1 MPNMIRL
8 EKVSRN
14 FTVGDQQVAALR
26 GIDLDIAAG
35 DYVSIMGP
43 SGSGKS
49 TLLNL
54 IGLLDRPSS
63 GTYFLDGGD
72 VTALNDV
79 EQARVRSEKIG
90 FVFQSFHLV
99 PRLTAAM
106 NVELPMILAGV
117 PVAERKT
124 RVTRLLDNYGL
135 ADRAEHRP
143 EQLSGGQRQRVAIA
157 RATSMHPSVL
167 LADEPTGNL
176 DQATGKDVMNLL
188 EQLVAQRVALIVVT
202 HDPVIGRRAARQLHM
217 VDGQFTNEIRRD
229 E

>member
-1 MPNMIRL
+1 MIAL
-8 EKVSRN
+8 SQVSRS

-26 GIDLDIAAG
+26 GIDLSIAAG

-63 GTYFLDGGD
+63 GTYKLDGGD
-72 VTALNDV
+72 VTALD
-79 EQARVRSEKIG
+79 EQQQAKVRSEKIG
-90 FVFQSFHLV
+90 FVFQAFHLV

-106 NVELPMILAGV
+106 NIELPLILAGV
-117 PVAERKT
+117 PPAERKV
-124 RVTRLLDNYGL
+124 RVAQLLENYGL

-143 EQLSGGQRQRVAIA
+143 AQLSGGQRQRVAIA
-157 RATSMHPSVL
+157 RATSMRPAVL

-176 DQATGKDVMNLL
+176 DQTTGKEVLNLL
-188 EQLVAQRVALIVVT
+188 EQLVAQKVALIVVT
-202 HDPVIGRRAARQLHM
+202 HDPIIGSRATRQLNM
-217 VDGQFTNEIRRD
+217 VDGQIISETQRNA
-229 E
+229 

>member
-1 MPNMIRL
+1 MIRL
-8 EKVSRN
+8 EKVSRI
-14 FTVGDQQVAALR
+14 FKVGDQQVAALR

-54 IGLLDRPSS
+54 IGLLDRPTS
-63 GTYFLDGGD
+63 GTYFLDGGN
-72 VTALNDV
+72 VTDLNDKQ
-79 EQARVRSEKIG
+79 QARVRSEKIG

-106 NVELPMILAGV
+106 NIELPMILAGI
-117 PVAERKT
+117 PVSERKS
-124 RVTRLLDNYGL
+124 RVTKLLENYGL

-157 RATSMHPSVL
+157 RATSMHPAVL

-176 DQATGKDVMNLL
+176 DQTTGKEVMKLL
-188 EQLVAQRVALIVVT
+188 EQLLAQKVALIVVT
-202 HDPVIGRRAARQLHM
+202 HDPVIGGRAARQLHM
-217 VDGQFTNEIRRD
+217 VDGQFTDKTGRAT
-229 E
+229 

>member
-1 MPNMIRL
+1 MIRL
-8 EKVSRN
+8 EKVSRS
-14 FTVGDQQVAALR
+14 FTVGDQEVAALR
-26 GIDLDIAAG
+26 NIDLNIAAG

-63 GTYFLDGGD
+63 GTYKLDGGN
-72 VTALNDV
+72 VTDLND
-79 EQARVRSEKIG
+79 EQQAKVRSEKIG

-106 NVELPMILAGV
+106 NIELPLILAGI
-117 PVAERKT
+117 PPAERKA
-124 RVTRLLDNYGL
+124 RVVQLLENYGL
-135 ADRAEHRP
+135 TDRADHRP
-143 EQLSGGQRQRVAIA
+143 DQLSGGQRQRVAIA

-176 DQATGKDVMNLL
+176 DRNTGKEVMALL
-188 EQLVAQRVALIVVT
+188 EQLVAQKVALIVVT
-202 HDPVIGRRAARQLHM
+202 HDPAIGGRAARQLHM
-217 VDGQFTNEIRRD
+217 VDGQIIGEDQT
-229 E
+229 